1 MRINCSVTGPVDG
14 RDGSEVAVNKDPKS
28 EDKQMKTTLLYVRR
42 LTVVAALLGV
52 VVSPRAASAQSQ
64 LDTSEATAFIGSW
77 TISMQGDFAFEF
89 PLVLEDQGGKVAANV
104 GGFDPSAGMTAVTNI
119 TRSGEG
125 ILLRYDIDAQ
135 GQIVPASLEIT
146 PSGDGF
152 VALLEIADG
161 AFTVDGTA
169 TKAN

>member
-1 MRINCSVTGPVDG
+1 
-14 RDGSEVAVNKDPKS
+14 
-28 EDKQMKTTLLYVRR
+28 MKTTLLHVRR
-42 LTVVAALLGV
+42 LALIAALLGV
-52 VVSPRAASAQSQ
+52 VVSPRAASAQSE

-77 TISMQGDFAFEF
+77 TISIQGDFALEI

-104 GGFDPSAGMTAVTNI
+104 GGFDPSAGMTAVTDI

-135 GQIVPASLEIT
+135 GQIVPASMMIT
-146 PSGDGF
+146 PRGDGHAAVF
-152 VALLEIADG
+152 EVADG

>member
-1 MRINCSVTGPVDG
+1 
-14 RDGSEVAVNKDPKS
+14 
-28 EDKQMKTTLLYVRR
+28 MKTTLLHVRR
-42 LTVVAALLGV
+42 LALIAALLGV
-52 VVSPRAASAQSQ
+52 VVSPRAAYAQSE
-64 LDTSEATAFIGSW
+64 LDASEATAFLGSW

-104 GGFDPSAGMTAVTNI
+104 GGFDPSAGMTAVTDI
-119 TRSGEG
+119 TLSGEG

-146 PSGDGF
+146 PRGDGF
-152 VALLEIADG
+152 AAILEIADG
-161 AFTVDGTA
+161 AFTVDGIA

>member
-1 MRINCSVTGPVDG
+1 
-14 RDGSEVAVNKDPKS
+14 
-28 EDKQMKTTLLYVRR
+28 MKTTLLHVRR
-42 LTVVAALLGV
+42 LALIAALLGV
-52 VVSPRAASAQSQ
+52 VVSPRAASAQSE
-64 LDTSEATAFIGSW
+64 LDTSEAMAFIGSW
-77 TISMQGDFAFEF
+77 TISIQGDFALEI
-89 PLVLEDQGGKVAANV
+89 PLVLEDQGGKVAGNV
-104 GGFDPSAGMTAVTNI
+104 GGFDPSAGMTPVTDI

>member
-1 MRINCSVTGPVDG
+1 MTGPVDG
-14 RDGSEVAVNKDPKS
+14 RDGSEVAVSEGPKP
-28 EDKQMKTTLLYVRR
+28 EDKQMKTTLLHVRR
-42 LTVVAALLGV
+42 LVVVAALLGV
-52 VVSPRAASAQSQ
+52 VVSPRAASAQSE
-64 LDTSEATAFIGSW
+64 LDTSEAAAFIGSW

-89 PLVLEDQGGKVAANV
+89 PLELEDQGGKVAANV
-104 GGFDPSAGMTAVTNI
+104 GGFDPSAGMTPVTDI
-119 TRSGEG
+119 TLSGEG

>member
-1 MRINCSVTGPVDG
+1 MTGPVDG
-14 RDGSEVAVNKDPKS
+14 RDGSEVAVNKDPKP

-52 VVSPRAASAQSQ
+52 VVSPRAASAQSE
-64 LDTSEATAFIGSW
+64 LDTSEAMAFIGSW
-77 TISMQGDFAFEF
+77 TISIQGDFALEI

-104 GGFDPSAGMTAVTNI
+104 GGFDPSAGMTPVTDI
-119 TRSGEG
+119 TLSGEG